1 MSEQRQADSRPT
13 MGRLIWLASFPKSG
27 NTWIRAFLHN
37 LLRDPRA
44 DYDINRLGEFS
55 FSDSTPH
62 FYKTYLDKPST
73 EWTNREVMETRWKAQ
88 RDIGRMS
95 TDDVFVKTHNAH
107 VEYDG
112 LPMIN
117 MDLTAGAIYV
127 IRNPLDVCISF
138 ADHYGSTIDDAIRV
152 MNDMASGTATGEQL
166 VFEIHK
172 NWSTHVFSWTN
183 QPGPWLHVVRY
194 EDMLK
199 KPVVAFSR
207 VARFLGL
214 NPDRDRLERAVERSS
229 FKSLRAQEDEK
240 GFRERSYKAEKFFRV
255 GKAGQWRTA
264 LSKAQIDRVVEVN
277 KTQMERFGYWP
288 L

>member
-1 MSEQRQADSRPT
+1 
-13 MGRLIWLASFPKSG
+13 MGRLIWLASYPKSG
-27 NTWIRAFLHN
+27 NTWMRAFLHN
-37 LLRDPRA
+37 LLRNPKD

-62 FYKTYLDKPST
+62 FYQTYLTNPPK
-73 EWTNREVMETRWKAQ
+73 EWTNAEVMQTRWKAQ

-107 VEYDG
+107 VEFDG
-112 LPMIN
+112 LPMIS

-127 IRNPLDVCISF
+127 VRNPLDVCISL
-138 ADHYGSTIDDAIRV
+138 ADHYGCSIDESIRILGDP
-152 MNDMASGTATGEQL
+152 NSGTPTGEQL
-166 VFEIHK
+166 VFEVHK
-172 NWSTHVFSWTN
+172 SWSTHVLSWTN
-183 QPGPWLHVVRY
+183 QPGPWLHVIRY

-214 NPDRDRLERAVERSS
+214 NPPRDRLERAIDRAS
-229 FKSLRAQEDEK
+229 FKSLRAQEDAR
-240 GFRERSYKAEKFFRV
+240 GFRERSFKAEKFFRV

-264 LSKAQIDRVVEVN
+264 LSKAQIDRVVEAH
-277 KTQMERFGYWP
+277 KEQMERFAYWP
-288 L
+288 F

>member
-1 MSEQRQADSRPT
+1 
-13 MGRLIWLASFPKSG
+13 MGRLIWLASYPKSG
-27 NTWIRAFLHN
+27 NTWMRAFLHN
-37 LLRDPRA
+37 LLRNPKD

-62 FYKTYLDKPST
+62 FYQTYLTNPPQ
-73 EWTNREVMETRWKAQ
+73 EWTNAEVMQTRWKAQ

-107 VEYDG
+107 VEFDG

-117 MDLTAGAIYV
+117 MDLTAGAVYV
-127 IRNPLDVCISF
+127 VRNPLDVCISL
-138 ADHYGSTIDDAIRV
+138 ADHYGCSIDESIRILG
-152 MNDMASGTATGEQL
+152 DPSSGTPTGEQL
-166 VFEIHK
+166 VFEVHK
-172 NWSTHVFSWTN
+172 SWSTHVLSWTN
-183 QPGPWLHVVRY
+183 QPGPWLHIIRY

-214 NPDRDRLERAVERSS
+214 NPPRDRLERAIDRAS
-229 FKSLRAQEDEK
+229 FKSLRAQEDAK
-240 GFRERSYKAEKFFRV
+240 GFRERSFKAEKFFRV

-264 LSKAQIDRVVEVN
+264 LSKAQIDRVVEAH
-277 KTQMERFGYWP
+277 KEQMERFGYWP
-288 L
+288 V